1 MHLLTNDFEQSS
13 ICFRQSEVIETNGTS
28 MKQFRF
34 YCDKLHCIR
43 SDIVQT
49 VVKFVSVKYSLFQM
63 KYECFKQIK
72 DCSIPFVKSR
82 SSPQQLGRNGEARVV
97 TNFCS
102 HNY

>member
-1 MHLLTNDFEQSS
+1 MHELHLLTNDFEQSS
-13 ICFRQSEVIETNGTS
+13 ICLRQSVVIETNCTS

-63 KYECFKQIK
+63 QHECFKRIEDWNKLECFKQIE
-72 DCSIPFVKSR
+72 DWNC
-82 SSPQQLGRNGEARVV
+82 
-97 TNFCS
+97 
-102 HNY
+102 